1 MPLQNYA
8 MNRMFENANCKAIS
22 NHVNYIKKAIKQLI
36 FNGHIHIPTR
46 PKNVQNAAIIQ
57 LRCSENPH
65 LVYIE
70 GYLTLAIYDVVVSP
84 KPNISL

>member
-22 NHVNYIKKAIKQLI
+22 NHVNYIKKAIKQYLMGI
-36 FNGHIHIPTR
+36 YIYQQD
-46 PKNVQNAAIIQ
+46 PKNVQNAANIQ

-70 GYLTLAIYDVVVSP
+70 GYLTLEIYDAVVSP